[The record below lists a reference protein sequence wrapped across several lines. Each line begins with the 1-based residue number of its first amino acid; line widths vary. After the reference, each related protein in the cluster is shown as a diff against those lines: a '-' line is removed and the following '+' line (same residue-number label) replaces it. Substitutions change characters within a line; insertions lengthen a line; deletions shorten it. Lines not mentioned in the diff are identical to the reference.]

1 MDSVEPMQVDDPES
15 GSAPPSDFTVD
26 PPNFDLE
33 GYANSYEGLAKV
45 RRLMFVAKHCPS
57 LQIDAL
63 RYRDVG
69 RGLSFIVNIIDAL
82 PPSLPLSPPPPSPGV
97 LLGRWN

>member
-15 GSAPPSDFTVD
+15 ASAPPSDFTVD

-57 LQIDAL
+57 LQVDAL
-63 RYRDVG
+63 RY
-69 RGLSFIVNIIDAL
+69 GLDLLF
-82 PPSLPLSPPPPSPGV
+82 LSCLV
-97 LLGRWN
+97 

>member
-63 RYRDVG
+63 MYRDVG
-69 RGLSFIVNIIDAL
+69 GGLSSVIDIIDGL
-82 PPSLPLSPPPPSPGV
+82 PPSLPLSLLPSLP
-97 LLGRWN
+97 LLQACS

>member
-15 GSAPPSDFTVD
+15 GSAPPSDFIVD

-57 LQIDAL
+57 LQVDAL
-63 RYRDVG
+63 RCLGEGDCPT
-69 RGLSFIVNIIDAL
+69 LL
-82 PPSLPLSPPPPSPGV
+82 TPSLTSPSLHVSHILPLV
-97 LLGRWN
+97 